1 MKMLMQREKESQ
13 KMLEEAFKGI
23 GYHIYPLADSAD
35 FTDFSFC
42 AIRVISEKDLAA
54 LCGSKS
60 R

>member
-1 MKMLMQREKESQ
+1 MKMPMQREKESQ

-42 AIRVISEKDLAA
+42 AISVIREKTLA
-54 LCGSKS
+54 
-60 R
+60 